1 MPDIAEDYTYEVLG
15 VDSSGE
21 ARIQLTSFDSLQQ
34 FVFYRLSPGD
44 SDGTIA
50 DVVKQN
56 GAFAMMKWAEER
68 EATPTITIGTPVSTT
83 YKPMSESNEKPLV
96 NFLTK
101 QVSTSESETASAIIT
116 TYSAV
121 SLTTEQKEVVYT
133 GMSLDREQLWQKLR
147 SGNHIDTVLTGLN
160 IRQPIH
166 ASWDATAAGS
176 YNWDNDKIASLNVD
190 SVSRVDTGQYRVHF
204 TNPMDDSNYSVF
216 CTTGSTDYSG
226 SGASPRNLSVIDRTP
241 NYVEVLCERSDDA
254 VNEDNFFNSVAIS
267 ANKDAEEDS
276 DFIELY
282 NRSSFNFRDGIVQS
296 IKTIIGKNDSDFA
309 EFLRTD

>member
-147 SGNHIDTVLTGLN
+147 SGNHIDTVLSALN

-166 ASWDATAAGS
+166 ASWDATTAGS

-190 SVSRVDTGQYRVHF
+190 SVSRVETGRYRVHF

-216 CTTGSTDYSG
+216 CTVGSTDYSG

>member
-1 MPDIAEDYTYEVLG
+1 MTDSAQDYSYQVLA

-21 ARIQLTSFDSLQQ
+21 VMIQLTSFDFLRHTMWYQ
-34 FVFYRLSPGD
+34 LSPGD

-50 DVVKQN
+50 DVVKDR
-56 GAFAMMKWAEER
+56 ASFAVMKWTEER
-68 EATPTITIGTPVSTT
+68 EATPSITIGTRVSTR
-83 YKPMSESNEKPLV
+83 YKTLTESNEKPLV

-101 QVSTSESETASAIIT
+101 LVSSTESETADEIVT
-116 TYSAV
+116 TFSAV
-121 SLTTEQKEVVYT
+121 DLTSDQKEVVYT
-133 GMSLDREQLWQKLR
+133 GMSLDREHLWQKLR
-147 SGNHIDTVLTGLN
+147 SGNHIDTVLSSLN

-176 YNWDNDKIASLNVD
+176 YNWNNDKIASLNVD
-190 SVSRVDTGQYRVHF
+190 SVSRVDTGRYKVHF

-216 CTTGSTDYSG
+216 CTVGSTDYSG
-226 SGASPRNLSVIDRTP
+226 SGGSPRNLSVMDRTP
-241 NYVEVLCERSDDA
+241 NYVEVLCERADDG
-254 VNEDNFFNSVAIS
+254 VNEDNFFNSVAVS

-282 NRSSFNFRDGIVQS
+282 NRSTFNFRDGVVQS